1 MVLAPSTG
9 CGGLEVGFSSRRSQH
24 QQLGNSLPSDVH
36 AVGPLSVRRFLSCES
51 QMLQATKKLTK
62 GEYGGQKSSDMSWQK
77 QDKPA
82 AMPGQKQGAFK

>member
-1 MVLAPSTG
+1 
-9 CGGLEVGFSSRRSQH
+9 
-24 QQLGNSLPSDVH
+24 
-36 AVGPLSVRRFLSCES
+36 
-51 QMLQATKKLTK
+51 MLQATKKLTK